1 LKMRK
6 YLMTLLVCVALL
18 SICTQ
23 AFATLINFDDQGLSG
38 PQLFGG
44 PMQVIT
50 LTNVGGSGIDATFSG
65 GVILTNAT
73 NFPANNTSVYG
84 TYLGGGTNYGYTN
97 PMTVTFSQPVSNFFL
112 DLYNGWTNDRTFTV
126 FDNNGNST
134 TVTLPSN
141 TSSGQTLVSF
151 PAAGNIISLQ
161 DVTVGINT
169 WDFLIDNI
177 HFNEPL
183 PTPEPTTM
191 LLLGAGLLGLW
202 AFRRK
207 FKK

>member
-1 LKMRK
+1 MRK
-6 YLMTLLVCVALL
+6 YLLILLFCVALV
-18 SICTQ
+18 SIRTQ
-23 AFATLINFDDQGLSG
+23 AFAVLINFDDQGLSG

-44 PMQVIT
+44 VMQVIA

-73 NFPANNTSVYG
+73 NFPANHTSVYG
-84 TYLGGGTNYGYTN
+84 TYSGVTGYTN

-112 DLYNGWTNDRTFTV
+112 DLYNGWTSDRTFTV
-126 FDNNGNST
+126 FDNSGNST
-134 TVTLPSN
+134 TVTLPPN

-151 PAAGNIISLQ
+151 SAAGSIISLQ
-161 DVTVGINT
+161 DVTIGVST

-183 PTPEPTTM
+183 PTVPEPATM
-191 LLLGAGLLGLW
+191 LLLGAGLLGLVGL
-202 AFRRK
+202 RGRL
-207 FKK
+207 KK